1 MRIILVS
8 HGRLALGMQ
17 DTVKFIMGETP
28 NLSAYAAYVDSDE
41 SKYVCSIEAELTQ
54 HPEEEFVICTDV
66 LGGSVNTTMIQ
77 LLKDY
82 PNVELIAGMNLPLIL
97 QLLAESTVKDK
108 DKLAGVVESAQ
119 QALVDVNGL
128 LVAQKNGEEDDL

>member
-17 DTVKFIMGETP
+17 DTIQFIMGEVP
-28 NLSAYAAYVDSDE
+28 NLTAYAAYVDRNE
-41 SKYVCSIEAELTQ
+41 TEYVYGIEAELQQ
-54 HPEEEFVICTDV
+54 HPEEKFVICTDV

-82 PNVELIAGMNLPLIL
+82 HNVELIAGMNLPLVL
-97 QLLAESTVKDK
+97 QLLAQNDIEDEGSLKHIIQ
-108 DKLAGVVESAQ
+108 SAQ
-119 QALVDVNGL
+119 AALVDVNAL
-128 LVAQKNGEEDDL
+128 LVKQQSGEEDDL